1 MHGHTKKKPIN
12 ILWASFV
19 CKIYLKKKLKFFL
32 KKNHEKRKKKERKDQ
47 GLT

>member
-19 CKIYLKKKLKFFL
+19 CNKTFKKKNIFFL
-32 KKNHEKRKKKERKDQ
+32 KPWKKEKKERKDQ
-47 GLT
+47 RLT